1 MATSAGKAID
11 AAYLLKQ
18 LKAFEAQVIAI
29 KYNIKFQ
36 FSTMPT
42 PSADYLGQ
50 FAQYVGM
57 TNPNYTEGYF
67 YKCVLDG
74 SGYKWENVYQSSP
87 EYTIKKNATP
97 SSTDYVATYRI
108 TKDGVAI
115 GDPIDIPKDFFL
127 SDAQFGVA
135 TDIDIAPGGKLE
147 GKGFV
152 KGDTYLELDVN
163 VTGGTS
169 TTVKKIFC
177 NMNGLVDIYTAG
189 NGIDITS
196 NKVSVKVDAN
206 GPIVAAAAGVN
217 ISLEEGL
224 KVNTDKKVAIDFETT
239 DIDFTT
245 EWK

>member
-18 LKAFEAQVIAI
+18 LKAFEAQIIAV

-42 PSADYLGQ
+42 PSATYLGQ
-50 FAQYVGM
+50 FAQYVGV
-57 TNPNYTEGYF
+57 TNSNYTEGYF

-74 SGYKWENVYQSSP
+74 SDYKWTSVDQSSP
-87 EYTIKKNATP
+87 EYTIKKDTTP
-97 SSTDYVATYRI
+97 SSADYVATYHI

-135 TDIDIAPGGKLE
+135 TDEDVAPGGKLE

-169 TTVKKIFC
+169 TTIKKIFC

-196 NKVSVKVDAN
+196 NKVSVKADPN
-206 GPIVAAAAGVN
+206 GPIVAATAGVN

-239 DIDFTT
+239 DIDFDTQ
-245 EWK
+245 W